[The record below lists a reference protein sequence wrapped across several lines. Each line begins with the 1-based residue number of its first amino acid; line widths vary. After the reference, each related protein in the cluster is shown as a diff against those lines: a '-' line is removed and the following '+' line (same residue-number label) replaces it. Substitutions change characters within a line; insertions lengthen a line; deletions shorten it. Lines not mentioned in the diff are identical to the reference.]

1 MMSCKEAAQL
11 VSESFD
17 HKLPLHKLVG
27 LKMHLMMCSMCRRFA
42 RQLQIIRQA
51 LPTFAEMEADL
62 DRPSKIR
69 LSPEAKS
76 RIVGALTS
84 T

>member
-1 MMSCKEAAQL
+1 MMSCKEASQL
-11 VSESFD
+11 VSESLD

-27 LKMHLMMCSMCRRFA
+27 LKMHLTMCSMCRRFA
-42 RQLQIIRQA
+42 RQLRILRQA
-51 LPTFAEMEADL
+51 VGIFAEMEADL
-62 DRPSKIR
+62 DRPSEIE
-69 LSPEAKS
+69 LSPEAKA